1 MVTSIR
7 MLGTAVVALGA
18 LAFLTI
24 AASAQSSNVTI
35 ETARG
40 EATIAAKPEKLIVMD
55 MAALDTLDLLGAK
68 PIGVPDKLYVSH
80 LQHFA
85 EGTEVV
91 GSLFEPDFETINA
104 LEPDLVVIGGR
115 SAKQYD
121 MLSQIAPTIDMTI
134 WGTDMV
140 GQAKARLAAY
150 GTLLGKEDEAASLAA
165 DFDAKIEEA
174 KAAVKGKGN
183 ALLLLT
189 NGPKVSAYGAAGR
202 FGWLYD
208 AIDLPEAIEN
218 VEDATH
224 GEAVSFEFI
233 RDVNPDWLLVI
244 DRSAAIGAEGEGA
257 RQTLDNAL
265 VQATTAWKED
275 QVVYLDAA
283 NVYISG
289 GGIQSMTRTM
299 DELIDAF
306 GEK

>member
-7 MLGTAVVALGA
+7 MLGTAIIALGA
-18 LAFLTI
+18 LAFLPI
-24 AASAQSSNVTI
+24 AASAQSSDVTI

-85 EGTEVV
+85 EGIEVV

-104 LEPDLVVIGGR
+104 LAPDLVVIGGR

-140 GQAKARLAAY
+140 GQAKARLEAY
-150 GTLLGKEDEAASLAA
+150 GTLLGKEGEAASLAA
-165 DFDAKIEEA
+165 DFDAKIEQA

-289 GGIQSMTRTM
+289 GGIQSMMRTM

>member
-18 LAFLTI
+18 LAFLPI

-80 LQHFA
+80 LQHLA

-150 GTLLGKEDEAASLAA
+150 GTLLGKKDEAATLAA
-165 DFDAKIEEA
+165 NFDAKIEEA